1 MVGLCEHGETIGQ
14 RVLGDLHED
23 PPLEIERSEDVPVG
37 QEHLGAPG
45 EEKAAVIQGKVK
57 PGQDPRL
64 RLVVEVHQRVAAQQ
78 QIDPGD
84 RWVLNQVVPAKDHR
98 APRLFVEAVA
108 IALLIEVLFH
118 ERTGDISKA
127 LLE

>member
-23 PPLEIERSEDVPVG
+23 PSLEIERSEDVPVG

-64 RLVVEVHQRVAAQQ
+64 HSLLKY
-78 QIDPGD
+78 IS
-84 RWVLNQVVPAKDHR
+84 VLRRSNKSTR
-98 APRLFVEAVA
+98 EM
-108 IALLIEVLFH
+108 
-118 ERTGDISKA
+118 GGS
-127 LLE
+127 